1 MDYPGKELEIFDK
14 ASIWRKYVHLLVKN
28 YLKEGILEVGAGIG
42 SFTNNYHNN
51 FSDITLTELD
61 KGNTQ
66 KLRKKFENTNIK
78 INSNYTSQQENKF
91 NTILYMNVLEHIE
104 KDREEIKASFDKLNV
119 DGHLIILV
127 PAHNELFTKFD
138 KQIGHFRRYKVD
150 FFKDLNIGKNEIIK
164 LHYLD
169 CFGYFLYFLNKIFFK
184 DEIYPSIFK
193 IFVWDKIFT
202 PFTIIFDRLLGFRY
216 GKNVLCIMKKK

>member
-14 ASIWRKYVHLLVKN
+14 ATIWRKYVHFLVKN
-28 YLKEGILEVGAGIG
+28 YLKEALLEVGAGIG
-42 SFTNNYHNN
+42 SFTNNYKND

-61 KGNTQ
+61 KSNIQ
-66 KLRKKFENTNIK
+66 KLSEKFKNTKIK
-78 INSNYTSQQENKF
+78 INSNYTSNQTNKF

-104 KDREEIKASFDKLNV
+104 KDVEEINIALEKLNV

-138 KQIGHFRRYKVD
+138 KEIGHFRRYKVD
-150 FFKDLNIGKNEIIK
+150 FFQNLNIGQNEILK

-184 DEIYPSIFK
+184 DEIYPSKFK
-193 IFVWDKIFT
+193 IFIWDKIFT
-202 PFTIIFDRLLGFRY
+202 PFTIIIDKIFRYRY
-216 GKNVLCIMKKK
+216 GKNILCIIKKK